1 MQRLLEYLAHHPWLS
16 GAAVAIAIAVLV
28 NELLERARG
37 AAAISP
43 AQAVALMN
51 QGALVLDVRSREEFD
66 SGHIGEARHV
76 TSADLASS
84 ADSFK
89 KWREKSIILYCQGG
103 ARSLAAVGTLTKQG
117 FTKVFNLAG
126 GIEAWRKNNLPVV
139 KTAAKAS
146 GK

>member
-37 AAAISP
+37 TAAISP
-43 AQAVALMN
+43 ARAVALMN

-76 TSADLASS
+76 ASADLASS

-89 KWREKSIILYCQGG
+89 KWREKNVILYCQSG
-103 ARSLAAVGTLTKQG
+103 ARSLAAVSALTKQG

-126 GIEAWRKNNLPVV
+126 GIEAWRKDNLPVV

>member
-66 SGHIGEARHV
+66 SGHIGDARHV
-76 TSADLASS
+76 TSADLTSS

-89 KWREKSIILYCQGG
+89 KWREKNVILYCQSG
-103 ARSLAAVGTLTKQG
+103 ARSLAAVSALTKQG

-139 KTAAKAS
+139 KTAPKAS